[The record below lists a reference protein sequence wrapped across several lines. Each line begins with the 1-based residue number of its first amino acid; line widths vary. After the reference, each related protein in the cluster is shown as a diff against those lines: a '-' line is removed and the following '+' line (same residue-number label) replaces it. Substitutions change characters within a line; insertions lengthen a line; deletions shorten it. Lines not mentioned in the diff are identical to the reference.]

1 LRVLRRP
8 AIDRSA
14 EAEANDHYNGRRVD
28 PEPETLHLLAFAL
41 IVTIGVSIGAVGVGG
56 FLVVPVLVFLDGRPL
71 RDAVIAATVSFVG
84 AGLVALVISLR
95 RGGKDSRDGRSFLVA
110 AAPGALLGATL
121 LRVIDATT
129 IGVLITIAVG
139 LAGIGEWFGLPR
151 ARTSASSPLR
161 ASVDGALTGMASALT
176 GTSGPL
182 IAMPLLAFAG
192 MPIRERIRVGQVAQ
206 LPIALTATIVFVVGG
221 DIAWTTAATS
231 AAALAVG
238 VLGGMTLTPRVAPV
252 LLSRTAALLMLATA
266 CSTLAIAIFR
276 S

>member
-1 LRVLRRP
+1 
-8 AIDRSA
+8 
-14 EAEANDHYNGRRVD
+14 
-28 PEPETLHLLAFAL
+28 
-41 IVTIGVSIGAVGVGG
+41 
-56 FLVVPVLVFLDGRPL
+56 
-71 RDAVIAATVSFVG
+71 
-84 AGLVALVISLR
+84 
-95 RGGKDSRDGRSFLVA
+95 
-110 AAPGALLGATL
+110 
-121 LRVIDATT
+121 
-129 IGVLITIAVG
+129 
-139 LAGIGEWFGLPR
+139 
-151 ARTSASSPLR
+151 
-161 ASVDGALTGMASALT
+161 MASALT

>member
-1 LRVLRRP
+1 M
-8 AIDRSA
+8 
-14 EAEANDHYNGRRVD
+14 
-28 PEPETLHLLAFAL
+28 HLLAFAS
-41 IVTIGVSIGAVGVGG
+41 IVAVGASIGAVGVGG

-84 AGLVALVISLR
+84 AGIVSLVISLR
-95 RGGKDSRDGRSFLVA
+95 RERDEPQGGRSFLA
-110 AAPGALLGATL
+110 ASAPGALIGALL

-129 IGVLITIAVG
+129 IGILITIAVG
-139 LAGIGEWFGLPR
+139 LAGVGEWLGLPR
-151 ARTSASSPLR
+151 ARTSASGPMR
-161 ASVDGALTGMASALT
+161 GYVDGALTGIASALT

-182 IAMPLLAFAG
+182 VAMPLLAFAG

-206 LPIALTATIVFVVGG
+206 LPIALTAAIVFVVGG

-238 VLGGMTLTPRVAPV
+238 VLGGMSLTPRVPPIV
-252 LLSRTAALLMLATA
+252 LSRTAAVLMLATA
-266 CSTLAIAIFR
+266 CGTLAMAVFR